1 MAAIVFAA
9 TAPGPGRDVVLGDSL
24 EGRPVRNIAVLAHNL
39 YEPLPRGPLQPLY
52 RIANHLH
59 VHTRAATI
67 RDALLL
73 RPGDPWSVE
82 RARESMR
89 ALRSL
94 GILEPQRIGAIPVDD
109 SVDVRVE
116 TRDDW
121 TTQPEFAS
129 QSANGTSF
137 TSISLTERNV
147 LGWGKG
153 ISLSYHEAP
162 EGISRDAEYQDPNL
176 FGSRLRLSTHAGTG
190 SEGASQGFDV
200 RVPFYAE
207 TTPDAYGGHWN
218 LATSVAH
225 LFVSGAEAASFD
237 RRVEETEVDW
247 GQGFLHGP
255 DVVRMIGAFLVR
267 DRRFG
272 ASRLEPGA
280 PAEFAGG
287 EDNVNERRWS
297 GEIRWWRPGFI
308 EVEGVERLGGI
319 EDVDLGPTARLTAG
333 FSPRWLG
340 ATADEGYL
348 AGGFDG
354 GHSTGRHA
362 FVMASVDGHARLRR
376 DPRETIVHE
385 RARWVVQPRRDHAL
399 VFAAYGGFAHRP
411 ERDYQ
416 EILGGLSGL
425 RALPVRGL
433 TGQQAWRFNA
443 EHRWWAGREF
453 FQLFSLGTAAFYDM
467 GRTWG

>member
-1 MAAIVFAA
+1 MFAA

-121 TTQPEFAS
+121 TTQPEFAI

-162 EGISRDAEYQDPNL
+162 EGISRDAEA
-176 FGSRLRLSTHAGTG
+176 LRHRR
-190 SEGASQGFDV
+190 EG
-200 RVPFYAE
+200 
-207 TTPDAYGGHWN
+207 
-218 LATSVAH
+218 
-225 LFVSGAEAASFD
+225 D
-237 RRVEETEVDW
+237 R
-247 GQGFLHGP
+247 Q
-255 DVVRMIGAFLVR
+255 
-267 DRRFG
+267 
-272 ASRLEPGA
+272 
-280 PAEFAGG
+280 
-287 EDNVNERRWS
+287 
-297 GEIRWWRPGFI
+297 
-308 EVEGVERLGGI
+308 
-319 EDVDLGPTARLTAG
+319 
-333 FSPRWLG
+333 
-340 ATADEGYL
+340 
-348 AGGFDG
+348 
-354 GHSTGRHA
+354 
-362 FVMASVDGHARLRR
+362 LR
-376 DPRETIVHE
+376 
-385 RARWVVQPRRDHAL
+385 
-399 VFAAYGGFAHRP
+399 
-411 ERDYQ
+411 
-416 EILGGLSGL
+416 
-425 RALPVRGL
+425 
-433 TGQQAWRFNA
+433 
-443 EHRWWAGREF
+443 
-453 FQLFSLGTAAFYDM
+453 
-467 GRTWG
+467 